1 MKDTSWVNQKF
12 MKKRGNNL
20 GLKQN
25 INPCLGSVR
34 AKKRK
39 KRTDDQGK
47 MNI

>member
-1 MKDTSWVNQKF
+1 

-34 AKKRK
+34 AKKKEQMTKERWLY
-39 KRTDDQGK
+39 DQYR
-47 MNI
+47 NET